1 MNFNQNVVI
10 ALAMMAASSS
20 AFAPPQSTHRAIV
33 MPKQTPDFKSITQS
47 DSALFMVR
55 AFSRYN
61 HAYRCC

>member
-1 MNFNQNVVI
+1 MNFNQNVLI

-33 MPKQTPDFKSITQS
+33 MPKQTPDVQSIIQS

-61 HAYRCC
+61 HSYR